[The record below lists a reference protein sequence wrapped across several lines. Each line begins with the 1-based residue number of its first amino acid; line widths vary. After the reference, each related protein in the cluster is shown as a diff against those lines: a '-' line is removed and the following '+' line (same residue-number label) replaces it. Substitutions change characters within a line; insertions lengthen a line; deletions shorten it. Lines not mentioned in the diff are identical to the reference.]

1 MISSAQAQTILSHK
15 NIDIQ
20 KWDNPKKLI
29 VAVTQ
34 GRGISYF
41 ENHDIFSNIDIQ
53 IKPLFSRDPKE
64 LHLDYLT
71 YNIDLQRYVIVS
83 GTPENIQV
91 VAHEFI
97 ADPNVQHI
105 YYSNIPIPP
114 PSDIPPKTDL
124 FVPQQG
130 YLDDFGVPV
139 TYKWL
144 GGQGEN
150 VQIANIEYGYDP
162 YHEDL
167 LSSPSGYTIGWPSD
181 TWAFHGNGVLGI
193 IIGSDNEYGIS
204 GMSPNSSIIMSSP
217 YAEEDDYNI
226 AQVIDETA
234 QELEPGDVLLIEQQ
248 GFENNVFCPV
258 EVDPA
263 IFEAIQLAV
272 AKGIHVVEPAG
283 NGSVDL
289 DAPMWDD
296 WFDPNIQDSGAIMV
310 GAGASPYSLDE
321 PRSWG
326 NASSNYG
333 SRIDVQ
339 GWVDSTVTVGGADM
353 SDLFFPNNDVQQAYT
368 AFFGGTSGASAQV
381 ASVVA
386 ILNSISIAMH
396 QSPYPPNVFRDML
409 IDTALPTPESESK
422 HLGGQPHIGT
432 FLKKYAR

>member
-1 MISSAQAQTILSHK
+1 M
-15 NIDIQ
+15 
-20 KWDNPKKLI
+20 
-29 VAVTQ
+29 
-34 GRGISYF
+34 
-41 ENHDIFSNIDIQ
+41 
-53 IKPLFSRDPKE
+53 
-64 LHLDYLT
+64 
-71 YNIDLQRYVIVS
+71 
-83 GTPENIQV
+83 
-91 VAHEFI
+91 
-97 ADPNVQHI
+97 
-105 YYSNIPIPP
+105 
-114 PSDIPPKTDL
+114 
-124 FVPQQG
+124 
-130 YLDDFGVPV
+130 DDFGVPV

-150 VQIANIEYGYDP
+150 VQIANVEYGYDS

-167 LSSPSGYTIGWPSD
+167 LSSPSEYTIGWPSY
-181 TWAFHGNGVLGI
+181 TWVFHGNGVLGI

-204 GMSPNSSIIMSSP
+204 GMSPNSSIIMASP
-217 YAEEDDYNI
+217 YAGEDDYNI

-296 WFDPNIQDSGAIMV
+296 WFNPNIQDSGAIMV

-339 GWVDSTVTVGGADM
+339 GWVDSTVTVGGTDL

-368 AFFGGTSGASAQV
+368 AFFGGTSGASAQI

-396 QSPYPPNVFRDML
+396 QSPYSPNVFRDML

-422 HLGGQPHIGT
+422 HLGGQPHVGT
-432 FLKKYAR
+432 FLEKYAR

>member
-1 MISSAQAQTILSHK
+1 M
-15 NIDIQ
+15 
-20 KWDNPKKLI
+20 
-29 VAVTQ
+29 
-34 GRGISYF
+34 
-41 ENHDIFSNIDIQ
+41 
-53 IKPLFSRDPKE
+53 
-64 LHLDYLT
+64 DYLT

-181 TWAFHGNGVLGI
+181 TWSFHGNGVLGI

-217 YAEEDDYNI
+217 YAKKMTTI
-226 AQVIDETA
+226 
-234 QELEPGDVLLIEQQ
+234 LH
-248 GFENNVFCPV
+248 
-258 EVDPA
+258 
-263 IFEAIQLAV
+263 
-272 AKGIHVVEPAG
+272 KSSMKRH
-283 NGSVDL
+283 
-289 DAPMWDD
+289 
-296 WFDPNIQDSGAIMV
+296 
-310 GAGASPYSLDE
+310 
-321 PRSWG
+321 RS
-326 NASSNYG
+326 
-333 SRIDVQ
+333 
-339 GWVDSTVTVGGADM
+339 
-353 SDLFFPNNDVQQAYT
+353 
-368 AFFGGTSGASAQV
+368 
-381 ASVVA
+381 
-386 ILNSISIAMH
+386 
-396 QSPYPPNVFRDML
+396 
-409 IDTALPTPESESK
+409 
-422 HLGGQPHIGT
+422 
-432 FLKKYAR
+432 